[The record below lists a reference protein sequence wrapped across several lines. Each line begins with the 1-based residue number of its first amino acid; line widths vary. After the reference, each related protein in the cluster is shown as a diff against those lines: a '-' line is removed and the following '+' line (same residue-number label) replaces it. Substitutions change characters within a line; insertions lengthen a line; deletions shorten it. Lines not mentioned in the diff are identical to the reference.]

1 MTATSKGKIW
11 SVRSFKLLSLTMGA
25 GLDISLQTY
34 LDLESS
40 FHQAKRTSELH
51 LPCRPTRSLQ
61 PQLLLPWPHSISEA
75 ERIMQ
80 TRRRRRRFLS
90 SASLW
95 ARAELLALHFDLDH
109 AHRYPGP
116 NLPCEKLKMLTR
128 PLSDDHRSGRQSFR
142 RMGWVLH
149 GTRPVPRLANL
160 DRACVR
166 EKARYRWM

>member
-1 MTATSKGKIW
+1 MTATSKGKVW
-11 SVRSFKLLSLTMGA
+11 SIRSLKLLSLTTRV

-40 FHQAKRTSELH
+40 FHQARRTSALH
-51 LPCRPTRSLQ
+51 LPYRPTRSLQ

-75 ERIMQ
+75 EQIMQ
-80 TRRRRRRFLS
+80 THRRRRRFPS

-95 ARAELLALHFDLDH
+95 ARAELLALHYDLDH
-109 AHRYPGP
+109 AHRYPGL
-116 NLPCEKLKMLTR
+116 NLPFEKLKMSTR
-128 PLSDDHRSGRQSFR
+128 PLSDDHLSGRQSFR
-142 RMGWVLH
+142 RMVWVLH

-166 EKARYRWM
+166 GKARYRWM